1 MNDSADYPSLIEKNV
16 TQLRAY
22 LQDAWP
28 ISDERLFARR
38 NYEKLLKN
46 LNRRAR
52 ATGCEPDM
60 IEPEFPTL
68 LKTFVQ
74 QNVDAEAYLRKA
86 ENVRHYERG
95 RADMEAAYK
104 FGAAPASF
112 RQFPSATPLPWPPVE
127 VHAVGVAGFLR
138 FENTDQYKPSA
149 PPDSPP
155 CSAAPSASQNIRGK
169 ASVRRRRSMRR
180 TS

>member
-112 RQFPSATPLPWPPVE
+112 RQFPPATPLPWPPVE
-127 VHAVGVAGFLR
+127 VH
-138 FENTDQYKPSA
+138 
-149 PPDSPP
+149 
-155 CSAAPSASQNIRGK
+155 
-169 ASVRRRRSMRR
+169 
-180 TS
+180 